1 MAVQA
6 MKLLSL
12 TCNHCGAPLEAPTKT
27 RYLTC
32 AYCNSRLEVKREG
45 QAVYTEVLEAIE
57 ERTARI
63 AEDVEA
69 IKLQNEIE
77 RLDREW
83 HMGRER
89 YMVKGKDGQISVP
102 STAGSLVGGLVA
114 AGFGVAWTIFA
125 ASMGAPFFF
134 PLFGVVFVVLAIA
147 GTFSG
152 ASKADAY
159 RRSQESY
166 ESRRRELLARLREG
180 RETAR

>member
-1 MAVQA
+1 

-63 AEDVEA
+63 AEDVET

-83 HMGRER
+83 TLQRER
-89 YMVKGKDGQISVP
+89 YLVKGQEGDISVP
-102 STAGSLVGGLVA
+102 STAGSVVGGLVG
-114 AGFGVAWTIFA
+114 AGFGVAWTIFT
-125 ASMGAPFFF
+125 ASIGAPFIF
-134 PLFGVVFVVLAIA
+134 PVFGILFIVLALA

-152 ASKADAY
+152 TAKAEAY
-159 RRSQESY
+159 RLEQGSY
-166 ESRRRELLARLREG
+166 ESRRRALLARLRERSA
-180 RETAR
+180 RES